1 MKITEKTWLNY
12 IERLSAINQK
22 AGTQMRQYIERH
34 GTDNTDALITYAA
47 ALVNKYGE
55 GCAELA
61 CQMYDAVA
69 EASGVIVPTAEPAEI
84 AGDSEIA
91 KMVYGTKKS
100 SPLLESGVSR
110 LVKQAGADTTLKN
123 ALRDGAEWAW
133 VPHGDTC
140 AFCITLASRGWQRAS
155 DKALKGGHAQHI
167 HANCD
172 CEYAIRFN
180 ANTTVAGYDPEKYL
194 QQYEDAGGDIN
205 AMRRANYA
213 EHKDI
218 INAKKR
224 AAYAARKGST
234 TEVDN
239 AKIKAIKDAMTKQV
253 LALPESAQKILQEYT
268 GFMATDVNRAI
279 RNGTITPRIQK
290 SVDAL
295 DNALASGTMPQS
307 VTLYRNTALSF
318 LNFGLPSKPTE
329 QELQSLIG
337 LTPKFSIFTSTSF
350 RDLHLPGRD
359 TVIQI
364 HIPQGYA
371 GCQYLRP
378 IALSKFKNQDEV
390 LFARGM
396 QYRVLNVRI
405 ENDRYFLE
413 IEVLSNV

>member
-1 MKITEKTWLNY
+1 MKITEKAWIDY
-12 IERLSAINQK
+12 INRLSQVNRK
-22 AGTQMRQYIERH
+22 AGTLMRQYIEQH

-69 EASGVIVPTAEPAEI
+69 DASGVIVPAAEPAEI

-140 AFCITLASRGWQRAS
+140 AFCIILASRGWQRAS

-224 AAYAARKGST
+224 AAYAARKSST
-234 TEVDN
+234 NRENPDT
-239 AKIKAIKDAMTKQV
+239 IKADKVISGHTIPKQ
-253 LALPESAQKILQEYT
+253 AEP
-268 GFMATDVNRAI
+268 N
-279 RNGTITPRIQK
+279 
-290 SVDAL
+290 
-295 DNALASGTMPQS
+295 
-307 VTLYRNTALSF
+307 
-318 LNFGLPSKPTE
+318 
-329 QELQSLIG
+329 
-337 LTPKFSIFTSTSF
+337 
-350 RDLHLPGRD
+350 
-359 TVIQI
+359 TVIDHLGKDSKVETRTFYGDNGFKKKKLQTMTI
-364 HIPQGYA
+364 ITNGMKRENLKTEPLEKSPQKRERRIVTFY
-371 GCQYLRP
+371 
-378 IALSKFKNQDEV
+378 EV
-390 LFARGM
+390 RRITRL
-396 QYRVLNVRI
+396 VR
-405 ENDRYFLE
+405 
-413 IEVLSNV
+413 